1 MQTPGALADTHTFV
15 ADAADLRERF
25 GLLGSLIT
33 ANFGSRWQAEPLSP
47 EQRPARISWAGTED
61 RGVSRAEMNP
71 LTLRCRGFGA
81 AHATKYFLYTAN
93 QPSIVKVE
101 HERIEVAPGDVLVL
115 NNALA
120 SEWVMTRGY
129 VCSSLV
135 LHADLFRTYVPSPE
149 RLVARSHRLPFGL
162 GEVFSRMMNSAWAMA
177 AAGHFEAEGTR
188 LVHSMLEMLSCAFVG
203 KAGAEQPR
211 ATALRRMQA
220 QRIMDTHFHDCSLNI
235 ERIAGM
241 LGVSTRFLQAAF
253 AEEQQTPLEYLRNVR
268 LNAAARRLS
277 PGSRDSG
284 SITDIALDCGFGTS
298 AHFATEFRRRFGM
311 TPSEFRRTPRG

>member
-1 MQTPGALADTHTFV
+1 MQTAAALADTHTFV

-33 ANFGSRWQAEPLSP
+33 ANFGSCWQAEPLSP
-47 EQRPARISWAGTED
+47 EQRPARISWAGTEN
-61 RGVSRAEMNP
+61 RGLSRAEMSP
-71 LTLRCRGFGA
+71 LTLRCRGFDRP
-81 AHATKYFLYTAN
+81 HATKYFLYTAD

-101 HERIEVAPGDVLVL
+101 RERIEVAPGDVLVL

-120 SEWVMTRGY
+120 SEWVMRRGY

-135 LHADLFRTYVPSPE
+135 LHADLFRTYVPAPE

-162 GEVFSRMMNSAWAMA
+162 GDVFSRMMNSAWSMA
-177 AAGHFEAEGTR
+177 AAGKFETEGTR
-188 LVHSMLEMLSCAFVG
+188 LVHSMLEMLSCAFLG
-203 KAGAEQPR
+203 RTEAEQPR
-211 ATALRRMQA
+211 ATALRRLQA
-220 QRIMDTHFHDCSLNI
+220 QRIIDTHFHDCSLNI

-241 LGVSTRFLQAAF
+241 LGVSTRFLQSAF
-253 AEEQQTPLEYLRNVR
+253 AEVQQTPLECLRNTR
-268 LNAAARRLS
+268 LAAAARRLS
-277 PGSRDSG
+277 PESREIT

-311 TPSEFRRTPRG
+311 TPSEYRRTPRS